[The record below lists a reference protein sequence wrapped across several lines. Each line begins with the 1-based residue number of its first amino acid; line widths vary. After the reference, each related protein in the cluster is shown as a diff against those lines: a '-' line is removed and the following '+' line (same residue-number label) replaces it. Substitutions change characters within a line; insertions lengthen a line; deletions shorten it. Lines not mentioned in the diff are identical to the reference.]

1 MLLGGQWP
9 GYPEIRVPTEG
20 PEGPG
25 YTPLLSLTDTELGFL
40 RELDLC
46 VGTLRVSIAVQVS
59 PESLRGLAGLSPP
72 LFYVWTLDYFFYSE
86 VNQSTLPL
94 LSYVAKVTGLASL
107 FRFSS

>member
-1 MLLGGQWP
+1 MANGRATLKSGSQQKVQRAQAIP
-9 GYPEIRVPTEG
+9 R
-20 PEGPG
+20 
-25 YTPLLSLTDTELGFL
+25 LSLTDTELGFL

-59 PESLRGLAGLSPP
+59 PESLRGLVGLSPP